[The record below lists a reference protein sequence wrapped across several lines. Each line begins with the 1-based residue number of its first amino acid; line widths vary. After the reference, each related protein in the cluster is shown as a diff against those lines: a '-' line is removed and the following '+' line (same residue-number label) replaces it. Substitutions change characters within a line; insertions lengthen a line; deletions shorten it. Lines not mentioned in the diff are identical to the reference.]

1 MHRLVAF
8 RAQTPHAS
16 LSALPAFG
24 VGAHLCSI
32 FRRKAAGGK
41 ASVGPSK
48 QEQQELDDAAR
59 RRFGNAKSI
68 SSSQYNN
75 EDESANAFERDS
87 RLQRFQ
93 VHDLGKVT

>member
-1 MHRLVAF
+1 MYR
-8 RAQTPHAS
+8 RGTD
-16 LSALPAFG
+16 
-24 VGAHLCSI
+24 
-32 FRRKAAGGK
+32 RKAE
-41 ASVGPSK
+41 GPSK

-75 EDESANAFERDS
+75 EDESASAYERDS

-93 VHDLGKVT
+93 VGSSPLADCVESAKIAED

>member
-1 MHRLVAF
+1 MCG
-8 RAQTPHAS
+8 
-16 LSALPAFG
+16 LS
-24 VGAHLCSI
+24 C
-32 FRRKAAGGK
+32 RKATSK
-41 ASVGPSK
+41 ASAGPSK

-93 VHDLGKVT
+93 VIDPMISLWILCV